1 MNSSIDGEL
10 PLSYATRLGE
20 DEIATL
26 LLEQSPDQIR
36 PGDDSTLLFWVV
48 RNLSIEVLRR
58 LLEQGLDPNAYSETL
73 QQGHP
78 SIRRQ
83 SRGASHGPWSRS
95 TAFQRGRQHV
105 TLVNATRSMKCM
117 LIAKLLERGFDANEK
132 SDTGE
137 TPLSLAVA
145 AGYLEVAELLL
156 RHGAEPN
163 MRIGSFPS
171 LLLLAIAKGY
181 VEVVDVLRKYGA
193 KEM

>member
-1 MNSSIDGEL
+1 M
-10 PLSYATRLGE
+10 
-20 DEIATL
+20 
-26 LLEQSPDQIR
+26 
-36 PGDDSTLLFWVV
+36 
-48 RNLSIEVLRR
+48 RNEPAVLR
-58 LLEQGLDPNAYSETL
+58 QG
-73 QQGHP
+73 
-78 SIRRQ
+78 
-83 SRGASHGPWSRS
+83 GASHGLWSRS

-181 VEVVDVLRKYGA
+181 VEVADVLRKYGA
-193 KEM
+193 KEMCEEIHVDEEDYLAGVAECCRLSVIIFLPLLCGTASTLKRLSPCM